1 MWRTVEEVTFGH
13 AAEVELVEVA
23 VVALLCLKLQEEVKL
38 LILHVEVQG
47 GEQVVV
53 EVDAVLLA
61 SIAVRLDT
69 MLQVAQGDQTMEQ
82 LEGDKIGQEEDAVE
96 VGMGQDLLDSM
107 LCGMQMA
114 MNIML
119 TMRVKL

>member
-1 MWRTVEEVTFGH
+1 MEEATSGH

-23 VVALLCLKLQEEVKL
+23 VVALLCLKLREEVKL
-38 LILHVEVQG
+38 LILHVAVQG

-53 EVDAVLLA
+53 EVDVVLLA
-61 SIAVRLDT
+61 SIAVRLGT
-69 MLQVAQGDQTMEQ
+69 MLQVAQGDQTMAQ

-96 VGMGQDLLDSM
+96 VGTGQDLLDSM

-114 MNIML
+114 MSIIL
-119 TMRVKL
+119 TMKVKL

>member
-1 MWRTVEEVTFGH
+1 MEEVTFGH
-13 AAEVELVEVA
+13 AAEVDLVEVA
-23 VVALLCLKLQEEVKL
+23 VVALLCLKLREEVKH

-53 EVDAVLLA
+53 EVDVALPV
-61 SIAVRLDT
+61 SIAVRLGT
-69 MLQVAQGDQTMEQ
+69 TLQVAQGDQTMAQ
-82 LEGDKIGQEEDAVE
+82 LEGDRIGQQEDMVE

-114 MNIML
+114 MNTML
-119 TMRVKL
+119 TMKVKL